1 MEKIEFCTG
10 YETTDFDN
18 IATADT
24 ACKNAVTIGTG
35 QKEVDIASVS
45 AGAQVAA
52 YGETKL
58 LPLGTTFT
66 HVRVTINRE
75 FKIKSES
82 FVESVARACAQID
95 PTGSSR
101 LVREWQ
107 ERQQGQHP
115 DRPISE
121 DP

>member
-1 MEKIEFCTG
+1 MKIYNTKPWWVKERDKVDVNPRLTG
-10 YETTDFDN
+10 KQLE
-18 IATADT
+18 
-24 ACKNAVTIGTG
+24 
-35 QKEVDIASVS
+35 
-45 AGAQVAA
+45 
-52 YGETKL
+52 
-58 LPLGTTFT
+58 
-66 HVRVTINRE
+66 E

-107 ERQQGQHP
+107 ERQQVQHP